1 MLENTDDNT
10 EKDLS
15 AQPPETSQNENV
27 EERVEESAST
37 EEAPV
42 NEAEEKEVE
51 AVEEKSESLVSE
63 ASEESNPETTSEAD
77 EHHDD
82 EDDPDSDEHE
92 EDDQYADQHD
102 ELPDYEHQKNDE
114 LLKAAEHWVKQDDMR
129 NSRNHVEAI
138 RTVLLK
144 RLDAEREEKKEEF
157 MSAGGVEID
166 FHYDQANRVAFR
178 KLYREYKERRRNYRK
193 KLEEELQ
200 LNLQVKK
207 TIIDSIKEIPESEGS
222 AQDKYKQFRELQE
235 RWKNTGPVPRGESR
249 DLYNNYHFH
258 VDQFYDFLRIS
269 NELRELD
276 FKKNQ
281 AAKEELIE
289 QAEKLT
295 ETEVSPETFATLQ
308 KLHKSWKEIGP
319 VERDIRDAMWEKFSE
334 ATKKIHEKRHA
345 YYEDL
350 KASRM
355 ERLENKKA
363 FVDKMAGLDLN
374 KLRKHRDWQTAIA
387 QMNEW
392 RDAFK
397 KLGRINLP
405 GNDELWERY
414 SEINRTFNRTKN
426 AFYKELKKEQK
437 KNLDDKKAL
446 LAKAEELKD
455 STDWN
460 HAANELKRLQREW
473 KKTGFAPRAE
483 SDKVWNEF
491 RAACNHFF
499 ERLKSKNSDRD
510 KEYEGHFKKKEKLLA
525 KVEKF
530 EAKGGQKGVSELKK
544 FIDEWKAVGPVP
556 RDKREIENAF
566 NKLLDQHFKALK
578 VDKKESAMIR
588 FENRVQ
594 HIAQDGDQRAMDKE
608 ADFLRRKIDEATK
621 ELRQLENNMG
631 FFAHSDPN
639 NPLVKEANKNIDRQ
653 KEQIELLK
661 DKLKLLRRIDQEE
674 KQEEA
679 PVTEQKAA
687 QDANEVTADNTGD
700 TAEPAEDKKEE

>member
-1 MLENTDDNT
+1 MVENQND
-10 EKDLS
+10 EPKKDPS
-15 AQPPETSQNENV
+15 VENPETSQNENV
-27 EERVEESAST
+27 EERVEETSTTDEKDVKASEET
-37 EEAPV
+37 VEAKEEAP
-42 NEAEEKEVE
+42 K
-51 AVEEKSESLVSE
+51 
-63 ASEESNPETTSEAD
+63 ASEEPVQKSADDEKPPEETKDED

-82 EDDPDSDEHE
+82 EDDPHSDEHE
-92 EDDQYADQHD
+92 EDDQYAGEHD
-102 ELPDYEHQKNDE
+102 DLPDYNHQSNAE
-114 LLKAAEHWVKQDDMR
+114 LIKAAEHWSKQDDMR
-129 NSRNHVEAI
+129 RSRSHVEAI
-138 RTVLLK
+138 RTALLK

-157 MSAGGVEID
+157 LEGGGVEID
-166 FHYDQANRVAFR
+166 FHYDQPDRDAFR
-178 KLYREYKERRRNYRK
+178 RIYREYKEKRRNYRK

-207 TIIDSIKEIPESEGS
+207 NIIETIKVIPESEGS
-222 AQDKYKQFRELQE
+222 AQEKYKQFRDLQD
-235 RWKNTGPVPRGESR
+235 RWKNTGPVPRSESR

-289 QAEKLT
+289 HAEKLA
-295 ETEVSPETFATLQ
+295 ESEVNPETFATLQ
-308 KLHKSWKEIGP
+308 RLHKAWKEIGP

-334 ATKKIHEKRHA
+334 ATKKIHEKRHQ

-350 KASRM
+350 KASRQ
-355 ERLENKKA
+355 ERLDKKRE
-363 FVDKMAGLDLN
+363 FVDKMEAMDL
-374 KLRKHRDWQTAIA
+374 KSFKTHRDWQGAIKE
-387 QMNEW
+387 MNAL

-397 KLGRINLP
+397 NQGRINLP
-405 GNDELWERY
+405 GNDALWERY
-414 SEINRTFNRTKN
+414 SEINRNFNRTKN
-426 AFYKELKKEQK
+426 AFYKELKKEQRV
-437 KNLDDKKAL
+437 NLEAKKAL
-446 LAKAEELKD
+446 LDRAEELKD
-455 STDWN
+455 STDWRN
-460 HAANELKRLQREW
+460 TANELKRLQREW

-483 SDKVWNEF
+483 SDKIWNAF

-499 ERLKSKNSDRD
+499 ERLKSKNSERD
-510 KEYEGHFKKKEKLLA
+510 EEYEGHLTDKEKLYD

-530 EAKGGQKGVSELKK
+530 DPKAEKNGIKELKK
-544 FIDEWKAVGPVP
+544 FIDEWKAIGPVP
-556 RDKREIENAF
+556 RDKREIENKF
-566 NKLLDQHFKALK
+566 NALLDKHFKAMK

-639 NPLVKEANKNIDRQ
+639 NPLVKEANRNIERQ

-661 DKLKLLRRIDQEE
+661 EKLRLLRKIDAEVEESEEQEQPAAEDVQESKEEGKAESDSAEEE
-674 KQEEA
+674 K
-679 PVTEQKAA
+679 K
-687 QDANEVTADNTGD
+687 
-700 TAEPAEDKKEE
+700 